1 MGLTQYSVTKLCFT
15 LNKTFM
21 RFLLSLVVVFTEFST
36 TVLSQN
42 KITLKGLV
50 KDSLS
55 KEPLAFSYVTVNGIA
70 LGTVTNGDGEFVLN
84 IPYEYQTK
92 SIVFLYLGY
101 KRKFL
106 KVSQLQQMDPL
117 VVSLIEDV
125 TQISEVIIKPRKKIS
140 AKQLLKKVIK
150 NIEVNYAQYPLS

>member
-1 MGLTQYSVTKLCFT
+1 
-15 LNKTFM
+15 M

-50 KDSLS
+50 NDSLS

-125 TQISEVIIKPRKKIS
+125 THISEVIIKPRKKIS